1 MMQIATLPLSS
12 IVPGINPRTF
22 FDPQEMQELAESI
35 RANGLMQPIV
45 VRPSKDG
52 YQIIAGERR
61 WRAMQT
67 IQATEIAAVVKDVTD
82 EEAEV
87 LALVENVNRAD
98 MSPTE
103 EAVAANKLLMRLRD
117 RAEVAA
123 NLGWPLSK
131 LDKRLALM
139 QCVPAVREALDQRKI
154 KLGHAELLAVL
165 PADKQ
170 AVGLQMVMERDMSV
184 ADMKRSFAALSQ
196 KLAEA
201 IFDQKECLSCP
212 HNSGLQ
218 SALFTENIGDGA
230 CTNSACFHTKTN
242 DHLEAIRAQLA
253 REVNRVE
260 FLEHGED
267 KIIPIKLAQE
277 GSKGIGDAQM
287 TACKGCASF
296 GATVSKLPGQLGAV
310 EKSICFDASCHADKV
325 SAYQKYLLDVQQQA
339 RKAATAAPGSASVVT
354 KGASASSESKT
365 VVAVPAPSVKPGEF
379 RPAIKEYADK
389 QLRKIAAGAIGRNPE
404 KGAEI
409 LLWLITNGV
418 GAHIPGSSKVLD
430 AVSKITGTKLNARP
444 TLADAGAALHQQS
457 DMVTRG
463 LAATA
468 GYTLMESDISLTLVK
483 QVITYLNVDMKTQ
496 WKISAEFLDLLTKAE
511 LEAFATQHGLKEAI
525 GVEAY
530 KKVFNNKKD
539 DVIKGLMAFADTHFA
554 GKLHDSLCC

>member
-22 FDPQEMQELAESI
+22 FDPEEMQELVESI

-45 VRPSKDG
+45 VRPRQDG

-61 WRAMQT
+61 WRAMQA
-67 IQATEIAAVVKDVTD
+67 IQASEIAAVVKDVTD

-117 RAEVAA
+117 RAEVAVH
-123 NLGWPLSK
+123 LGWPISK

-170 AVGLQMVMERDMSV
+170 EVGLQMVMERDMSV
-184 ADMKRSFAALSQ
+184 ADVKRSFAALSQ

-201 IFDQKECLSCP
+201 IFDQADCLSCQ

-218 SALFTENIGDGA
+218 SALFAENIGDGA

-242 DHLEAIRAQLA
+242 EHLERIRTQLA

-267 KIIPIKLAQE
+267 KIIPIKLVQE
-277 GSKGIGDAQM
+277 GSKGIGYAQM
-287 TACKGCASF
+287 SACKGCASF
-296 GATVSKLPGQLGAV
+296 GATVSKLPGKLGTV

-339 RKAATAAPGSASVVT
+339 SKAATAPGTASVVT
-354 KGASASSESKT
+354 KGASASSGSKT
-365 VVAVPAPSVKPGEF
+365 AVAAPAPSVKPGEF
-379 RPAIKEYADK
+379 RSSIKEYADK

-409 LLWLITNGV
+409 LLWLITT
-418 GAHIPGSSKVLD
+418 GAGSHIPGTSKVLD
-430 AVSKITGTKLNARP
+430 AVSKVTGTKLNARP
-444 TLADAGAALHQQS
+444 TLADAGAALTQQP

-468 GYTLMESDISLTLVK
+468 GYTLMESAISLTLVK
-483 QVITYLNVDMKTQ
+483 QVITYLNVDLKTQ
-496 WKISAEFLDLLTKAE
+496 WKISTEFLDLLTKAE

-525 GVEAY
+525 GEEAY

-554 GKLHDSLCC
+554 GKLHDALCC